1 MQAALVRLA
10 RSAALPR
17 SLSPLS
23 SVRVLG
29 LSCTRRQAS
38 FQGVGGGPTGGSG
51 SSPAA
56 AWEASYLKHFGN
68 NHTALNTWMATYYR
82 QATVP
87 METEEEVEM
96 AAKVHGERIVGAL
109 FASLQ
114 VRDPAPTGGNKG
126 GRGCAKPQSHAA
138 PCA

>member
-1 MQAALVRLA
+1 MQALARLA
-10 RSAALPR
+10 RSTSTAASR
-17 SLSPLS
+17 AISPLS
-23 SVRVLG
+23 SARILG
-29 LSCTRRQAS
+29 LVCTRRPAS

-68 NHTALNTWMATYYR
+68 DHSALNTWMATYYR
-82 QATVP
+82 QAAVP
-87 METEEEVEM
+87 METQEEVEM

-114 VRDPAPTGGNKG
+114 V
-126 GRGCAKPQSHAA
+126 
-138 PCA
+138 